1 MKTGKRARAA
11 SIIGGADG
19 PTAIFMVGH
28 KEKNIFRR
36 IRLFLLNY
44 KYKRKRAH
52 AVKSV
57 IASSHTIEE
66 VIQYIASRYGAVESD
81 THYPYYQ
88 ERKRSMRYSLIQ
100 RYKPELLGPQK
111 SIMPPRDFND
121 EESLKLWQAQIEE
134 WHQECQRR
142 VNAISQE
149 VFPTDYRLFL
159 IHVEEKGTLEIEMD
173 TLCPAIS
180 ISYSGD
186 KKLMETISKDIYLYF
201 GVSQTDIDNKSPR
214 YQALLIALSA

>member
-1 MKTGKRARAA
+1 MKTGKSARAA
-11 SIIGGADG
+11 SIIGGYDG
-19 PTAIFMVGH
+19 PTAIFMIGH
-28 KEKNIFRR
+28 KEKNLFRR
-36 IRLFLLNY
+36 IRFSLRNR
-44 KYKRKRAH
+44 KYRKKRAR
-52 AVKSV
+52 VEKSIV
-57 IASSHTIEE
+57 AAPHTIEE
-66 VIQYIASRYGAVESD
+66 VIQYITSRYGAVEAD
-81 THYPYYQ
+81 KRYPYYQ

-100 RYKPELLGPQK
+100 RHKPELLGPQK
-111 SIMPPRDFND
+111 SIVPPRDFND

-214 YQALLIALSA
+214 YLALLTALSA